1 MNGGNGP
8 RAFWEREP
16 GSTRRSMPS
25 GSPAAPARRPGPAG
39 PWGAPATAP
48 PSTDPLAPS
57 GAPPPSEPPARVGG
71 AVAALVVA
79 VLTVVGPGLMI
90 YLGFWFFLLAVNLPG
105 IGFGVATLTKLPDP
119 TEVER
124 YIRYTWACTFIYVA
138 LFVVFVIPVAV
149 LFMMVLF
156 LSH

>member
-25 GSPAAPARRPGPAG
+25 ASPAAPARRPEPAG
-39 PWGAPATAP
+39 PWGTPATAP
-48 PSTDPLAPS
+48 PPTDPLAPS

-119 TEVER
+119 AEVER